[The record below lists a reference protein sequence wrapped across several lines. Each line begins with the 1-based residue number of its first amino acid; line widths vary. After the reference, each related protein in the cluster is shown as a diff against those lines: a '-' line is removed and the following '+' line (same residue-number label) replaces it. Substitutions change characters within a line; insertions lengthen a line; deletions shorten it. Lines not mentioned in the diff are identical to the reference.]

1 MSGNPAKC
9 RQHALDCAE
18 LAEHATTPKARQT
31 FLNLSETWLRLA
43 RELDGTQGFL
53 NVLNEARINRPSCF
67 QVLEGA

>member
-1 MSGNPAKC
+1 MSGDPKGC

-53 NVLNEARINRPSCF
+53 NVLHEARINRPSCF